1 MTHTSGSSGEATRV
15 VRGYL
20 PADYYTA
27 HRVFK
32 AKAPTLEACKY
43 PNKIDIDSQR
53 SYAIVAVGKQPHNN
67 WRLLLHSVFA
77 WMSIHSYIGVRVTE
91 AISTTRA
98 AEVTGN
104 VAVEAFEAP
113 ERTYAMVVFR
123 AATAGDE
130 RTDRMMRSRGYSV
143 RHGPCPP
150 PTTALLCGSGVA
162 LQSVWQWLSLHRGR
176 LACLVD
182 APQLQGTVAIAA
194 RTDTPRRRISR
205 DSSRGS
211 MDSMLPAYEPH
222 ADAPPAYSEA
232 DAPQLLPQDRSQSG
246 SDCSRSNSTDSQ
258 CAAVALHQR
267 SDSSRIVIA
276 IGGRMRRIRLWRLL
290 RR

>member
-1 MTHTSGSSGEATRV
+1 MAHTPGSSGETTCV

-20 PADYYTA
+20 PADYYTT

-32 AKAPTLEACKY
+32 AKVPTLEPCKY

-53 SYAIVAVGKQPHNN
+53 SYAIVAVGKQPHS
-67 WRLLLHSVFA
+67 RRLLHSVFA

-91 AISTTRA
+91 PSSSTMR
-98 AEVTGN
+98 VTGN
-104 VAVEAFEAP
+104 VAVEAYEAP

-150 PTTALLCGSGVA
+150 PATALLCRSGVA

-194 RTDTPRRRISR
+194 RTDTSRSGR

-222 ADAPPAYSEA
+222 VDAPPAYSEA
-232 DAPQLLPQDRSQSG
+232 DATQLLPQDSSQSG
-246 SDCSRSNSTDSQ
+246 PGSSSNPGDSQ
-258 CAAVALHQR
+258 CAAVVLHQR
-267 SDSSRIVIA
+267 SGSPRLAIVIA
-276 IGGRMRRIRLWRLL
+276 IGGHMRRMRLWRLL